1 MLCQIDQSTKIF
13 SAASL
18 IHKFPR
24 KTMEGWMDDHVETH
38 NKEAIETASTCSIHV
53 DIAVRD
59 LRDPKGF
66 VRK

>member
-1 MLCQIDQSTKIF
+1 
-13 SAASL
+13 
-18 IHKFPR
+18 
-24 KTMEGWMDDHVETH
+24 MEGWMDDHVETH
-38 NKEAIETASTCSIHV
+38 NKEAIKTASTCSIHV